1 MAINLTHLRTFWA
14 VATCGG
20 FAAAARFLGVGQPT
34 LTRQIKELE
43 EGYKIVLINRH
54 PRATTLTP
62 EGELLLP
69 IVRKVFEN
77 VNQAETFLK
86 QYAATNLRVGTVTT
100 IATSK
105 VIDILKAS
113 GADAKVAV
121 SMGPSEYIR
130 TLLVEEKCDI
140 GVLTLSSEH
149 DDLEAVEIGR
159 YPLLAVLPPR
169 HPLLDKREVS
179 VLDLADEPIIAG
191 STAAQAR
198 QTIDELARQRGF
210 ALNVVQEVDEPK
222 MIIEMVRVG
231 FGVGVMGYTGIAEQ
245 GISTVRQIT
254 DTREL
259 IPVHVA
265 CLKVNRRARLTNQIL
280 SLVKTNKRAFS
291 VSALEE
297 FSAQSLR

>member
-20 FAAAARFLGVGQPT
+20 FAPAARFLGVGQPT

-43 EGYKIVLINRH
+43 EGYRIVLINRQS
-54 PRATTLTP
+54 RTKTLTP

-86 QYAATNLRVGTVTT
+86 QYATTNLRIGTVTT

-105 VIDILKAS
+105 VIDLLKTSAP
-113 GADAKVAV
+113 DAKVAI
-121 SMGPSEYIR
+121 SMGPSEYVR
-130 TLLVEEKCDI
+130 SLLLEEKCDI
-140 GVLTLSSEH
+140 GILTLSGEH
-149 DDLEAVEIGR
+149 DALETVEIGR
-159 YPLLAVLPPR
+159 YPLLAIFPPW
-169 HPLLDKREVS
+169 HPLLEKDEVS
-179 VLDLADEPIIAG
+179 ILDLADEPIVAG
-191 STAAQAR
+191 SSAAQTR
-198 QTIDELARQRGF
+198 LIIDELARQRGF
-210 ALNVVQEVDEPK
+210 ALNIVQEVDEPK

-245 GISTVRQIT
+245 GIKMVRQIT

-259 IPVHVA
+259 IPVHIA

-280 SLVKTNKRAFS
+280 SLVQYNRSGFS
-291 VSALEE
+291 VQALED